1 MNPLTVIAAIIF
13 SGFAV
18 RTVYLLLREERKKDL
33 LLTTA
38 LWGLALFVWGGYLW
52 NSKGLDA
59 STLAVVFSGIIT
71 FLLSLIGL
79 FELRGENPKE
89 FGKEL

>member
-1 MNPLTVIAAIIF
+1 MDVMNIIAAIIF
-13 SGFAV
+13 AGFAV
-18 RTVYLLLREERKKDL
+18 RTLYLLLREERKKDL

-38 LWGLALFVWGGYLW
+38 MWGLALLVWGLYIA
-52 NSKGLDA
+52 NDKGWRTSNL
-59 STLAVVFSGIIT
+59 LVIVSGMVA
-71 FLLSLIGL
+71 FALSLLGL